1 MHRSRGSM
9 ILLLGQ
15 AFIYILV
22 CLGAACGTVLG
33 AEILVTPSC
42 EIHEE
47 YNDNISL
54 ATGSGQSDFITTVA
68 PSLGLSRNTER
79 SNINLSAGLN
89 QYWYARK
96 DGLSS
101 QDYSFQGQLAYKL
114 TQRDNFGLGGSYS
127 HTSRLDNINQTTGLA
142 ASSGTKSYSLS
153 TNAGR
158 SLDATTSALV
168 SYSYQRQLYDNP
180 TQVGNATHSAG
191 LALSKDLGSVL
202 PMLKGSV
209 NTSFTRAIYN
219 NSTNDDY
226 SLSIGASRNINEK
239 IAWSL
244 SAGARYTYS
253 SFLTLSQSSST
264 LAASSSDNW
273 GWIGSA
279 GLVYTGEKTHGSL
292 SFSQNFAAASGQVGA
307 TETTGVSLTLGRTET
322 RRLNWQLSAAYNIN
336 RSSNNQFASVGTNE
350 RAYQFG
356 ANVQYILSDYLDL
369 GLLYSHYTDTYRNI
383 GTRADQNKV
392 LLSLSYHGRFRLI
405 GTNTLN
411 DEVFHG
417 TR

>member
-1 MHRSRGSM
+1 M

-15 AFIYILV
+15 VFIFILV
-22 CLGAACGTVLG
+22 YLGAASRTVLG

-47 YNDNISL
+47 FNDNISL
-54 ATGSGQSDFITTVA
+54 ATGSGQSDFITSIA

-101 QDYSFQGQLAYKL
+101 QDYSYQGQLAYKL
-114 TQRDNFGLGGSYS
+114 TQRDNLGLGGSYTHS
-127 HTSRLDNINQTTGLA
+127 SRLDNINQTTGLA
-142 ASSGTKSYSLS
+142 ASSGTKTYSLS

-158 SLDATTSALV
+158 SLDATTSASV

-180 TQVGNATHSAG
+180 SLVGNATHSVG
-191 LALSKDLGSVL
+191 LGLSKDLGSLL

-209 NTSFTRAIYN
+209 NTSYTRAVYN

-226 SLSIGASRNINEK
+226 SLSVGASRNINEK

-244 SAGARYTYS
+244 SVGARYTYS
-253 SFLTLSQSSST
+253 SFLTLRQTATT
-264 LAASSSDNW
+264 LTQVTDSSDNW

-307 TETTGVSLTLGRTET
+307 TETTGVSLALGRTET

-336 RSSNNQFASVGTNE
+336 RSSNNQFASLGTNE

-356 ANVQYILSDYLDL
+356 ANVQYMLSDYLDL
-369 GLLYSHYTDTYRNI
+369 GLQYSHYTDTYRNI

-405 GTNTLN
+405 GTKTLI